1 MTENGKFIVIEGT
14 DGSGK
19 ATQIELL
26 THRLQEHNYSY
37 QVIDFPRYKD
47 NPYGRVIKEY
57 LNGEYG
63 TLYEVHP
70 KLASIPYAIDRLLA
84 KPLIEKWRDDGSLV
98 IANRYVS
105 ANKAH
110 MAAKLPIEER
120 DNFIRWLDELEYET
134 NRIPRPDLTILLY
147 LPVGMAQ
154 SNVDRKGYRDYLNNK
169 IGRDIHEDNLKYQ
182 GDTADIFLRLA
193 KSEPNWE
200 IVECA
205 TQISDWTM
213 KVGGEIHFEIMNVL
227 KRNGILRYG

>member
-1 MTENGKFIVIEGT
+1 MRENGKFIVIEGT

-19 ATQIELL
+19 LTQVELL
-26 THRLQEHNYSY
+26 THRLQEHKHPY

-47 NPYGRVIKEY
+47 NLYGSVIREY

-63 TLYEVHP
+63 ALYEVHP

-84 KPLIEKWRDDGSLV
+84 KPLIEKWKDDGDLV

-110 MAAKLPIEER
+110 MAAKLPVEER
-120 DNFIRWLDELEYET
+120 DNFIRWLDELEYGT

-147 LPVGMAQ
+147 LPVEIAQ
-154 SNVDRKGYRDYLNNK
+154 SNVDRKGY
-169 IGRDIHEDNLKYQ
+169 GRDIHEDNLKYQ

-193 KSEPNWE
+193 KSESKWE
-200 IVECA
+200 MIKCA
-205 TQISDWTM
+205 TQISDGHTTM
-213 KVGGEIHFEIMNVL
+213 KVRGEIHSEIMNVL